1 MCWIPFIGDILDR
14 LATRH
19 ALEYR
24 YEYNREYR
32 YEYNREYRYECLSSV
47 KTDVDSR
54 KIIQSGRG
62 NQQESRESKSWHILH
77 LSLSI
82 IIIII
87 II

>member
-19 ALEYR
+19 AL
-24 YEYNREYR
+24 EYR